1 MKKRCKVCG
10 KEFETKSNRAIYCSD
25 KCKRASIRGKE
36 IPRIIKRQKD
46 MSRDK
51 DKLYSLYKC
60 KCAICGWRI
69 SENLVI
75 HKGKA
80 LPSYGCE
87 IHHIVPVSEGGSGE
101 LDNLIMLCPNCH
113 KKADY
118 GVITREQLRKSQKK
132 ECDNEDFSNR
142 AENMIAKL
150 LGL

>member
-1 MKKRCKVCG
+1 
-10 KEFETKSNRAIYCSD
+10 
-25 KCKRASIRGKE
+25 
-36 IPRIIKRQKD
+36 

-51 DKLYSLYKC
+51 NKVYSLYQG
-60 KCAICGWRI
+60 KCAICGWKI

-118 GVITREQLRKSQKK
+118 GVITREELRKAQKK
-132 ECDNEDFSNR
+132 NVIMKNLSIELR
-142 AENMIAKL
+142 I
-150 LGL
+150 

>member
-1 MKKRCKVCG
+1 MIKKCKVCG

-25 KCKRASIRGKE
+25 KCKRAAIRKKE
-36 IPRIIKRQKD
+36 KPTLIKRAKD

-51 DKLYSLYKC
+51 NQVYSLYQG
-60 KCAICGWRI
+60 KCAICGWQI
-69 SENLVI
+69 SESLVI

-87 IHHIVPVSEGGSGE
+87 IHHIAPVSEGGSGE
-101 LDNLIMLCPNCH
+101 LNNLIMLCPKCH

-118 GVITREQLRKSQKK
+118 GVITRDELKKYQKV
-132 ECDNEDFSNR
+132 ECDTDDLNNR
-142 AENMIAKL
+142 PEHMIAKL

>member
-1 MKKRCKVCG
+1 MIKKCKVCG

-25 KCKRASIRGKE
+25 KCKRASIREKE
-36 IPRIIKRQKD
+36 KPAIIKRAKD

-51 DKLYSLYKC
+51 NKVYSVYQS
-60 KCAICGWRI
+60 KCAICGWQI
-69 SENLVI
+69 SKNLVI

-118 GVITREQLRKSQKK
+118 GVITRDELKKYQKL
-132 ECDNEDFSNR
+132 ECDTDNLNNR
-142 AENMIAKL
+142 AEHMIAKL
-150 LGL
+150 LEL